1 PGRPVTPP
9 FLSLAPAPAPTLS
22 SWHPPEVTFSP
33 FGYPNTLVPWLLEH
47 PGKSSLFLLHQKEA
61 KLNKKMAVASVM
73 ASCSGSLLFMP
84 HMISIPARWPC
95 KSKICHVKIPGS
107 CIQRP
112 ISYFRPICASI
123 RSNDHYGLS
132 YGDGFDRE
140 PFWLSVVKGVAM
152 CLKSLAVFLAEQPS
166 QLKYIEWP
174 GFQNTVCIPDKNNYY
189 LKILFFFCLFHF
201 AVEDIYPYP
210 CSCGLAHCCFVFYRR
225 MSLLYIGVAAQKNCL
240 GTCMC

>member
-1 PGRPVTPP
+1 
-9 FLSLAPAPAPTLS
+9 
-22 SWHPPEVTFSP
+22 
-33 FGYPNTLVPWLLEH
+33 
-47 PGKSSLFLLHQKEA
+47 
-61 KLNKKMAVASVM
+61 MAVASVM

-174 GFQNTVCIPDKNNYY
+174 GFQNTLRTSTLTLVLVALLIVALSSIDACLCY
-189 LKILFFFCLFHF
+189 IL
-201 AVEDIYPYP
+201 A
-210 CSCGLAHCCFVFYRR
+210 
-225 MSLLYIGVAAQKNCL
+225 LLLRKTA
-240 GTCMC
+240 

>member
-1 PGRPVTPP
+1 MEFQRILPRGLLSSHSSPTTSAICNWRIHLQVLFERIRIPNLNLTVAPRASRNP
-9 FLSLAPAPAPTLS
+9 AFLSLALPAVPTLS
-22 SWHPPEVTFSP
+22 SWHLPE
-33 FGYPNTLVPWLLEH
+33 
-47 PGKSSLFLLHQKEA
+47 
-61 KLNKKMAVASVM
+61 LNKKMAVASVM

-84 HMISIPARWPC
+84 HMISIPAHWPC

-140 PFWLSVVKGVAM
+140 PFWLSVVKGIAM

-174 GFQNTVCIPDKNNYY
+174 GFQNTLRTSTLTLVLVALLIVALSSIDACLCY
-189 LKILFFFCLFHF
+189 IL
-201 AVEDIYPYP
+201 A
-210 CSCGLAHCCFVFYRR
+210 
-225 MSLLYIGVAAQKNCL
+225 LLLRKTA
-240 GTCMC
+240 

>member
-1 PGRPVTPP
+1 
-9 FLSLAPAPAPTLS
+9 
-22 SWHPPEVTFSP
+22 
-33 FGYPNTLVPWLLEH
+33 
-47 PGKSSLFLLHQKEA
+47 
-61 KLNKKMAVASVM
+61 MAVASVM

-84 HMISIPARWPC
+84 HMISIPSHWRPC

-123 RSNDHYGLS
+123 RSNDH

-174 GFQNTVCIPDKNNYY
+174 GFQNTLRTSTLTLVLVALLIVALSSIDACLCY
-189 LKILFFFCLFHF
+189 IL
-201 AVEDIYPYP
+201 A
-210 CSCGLAHCCFVFYRR
+210 
-225 MSLLYIGVAAQKNCL
+225 LLLRKTA
-240 GTCMC
+240 